1 MRQRQGRSGLRAGR
15 LIGLGDGCNLA
26 PVTKRPK
33 IIDAKFDVV
42 RGPGRIGQRH
52 ATRRGWYFT
61 GKYDH
66 NGDPLFVVWWLLLM
80 EAVGGGLAVIFSV
93 AAIGLA
99 SLIGIGVAT
108 ALILAGAGEAYKAL
122 EPIASQLLTRD

>member
-42 RGPGRIGQRH
+42 RGLPKVGERH
-52 ATRRGWYFT
+52 PTRRGWYFT
-61 GKYDH
+61 GQH
-66 NGDPLFVVWWLLLM
+66 NAIGEPLFKAWWM
-80 EAVGGGLAVIFSV
+80 IAGEVAYAVITGGV
-93 AAIGLA
+93 ALLIGAALLGGIVLVAIGWV
-99 SLIGIGVAT
+99 LIALGVIPA
-108 ALILAGAGEAYKAL
+108 A
-122 EPIASQLLTRD
+122 